1 MAPHHTRAEIRHDI
15 STQVLPNFKIK
26 YNVEIRNHN
35 PINYINSG
43 DTRSEVKQPES
54 VSRESNHQ
62 SSSTKAKSTIGCCCL
77 LHTVCLPRDIVVSH
91 SFGII
96 AESADIVQIQL
107 LLWLNAGR
115 VALLLG
121 FSLWFLHGFSTLGS

>member
-26 YNVEIRNHN
+26 YNVEI
-35 PINYINSG
+35 SG

-62 SSSTKAKSTIGCCCL
+62 SSSTKAKSTIGCCCF
-77 LHTVCLPRDIVVSH
+77 LHTVCLPRDLVVSH

-96 AESADIVQIQL
+96 AESADIVLIQL